1 MCALSH
7 LVGQL
12 RLLRVMHLMCAQV
25 MMNGCLVCWFY
36 GVLVGHY
43 THGRQACGVGLSSR
57 GQTEV
62 MYSYWWSHSLP
73 VIQPI

>member
-12 RLLRVMHLMCAQV
+12 RLLRVMRLMCAQV

-36 GVLVGHY
+36 GVLVVRY
-43 THGRQACGVGLSSR
+43 TRGRQACGVGLS
-57 GQTEV
+57 
-62 MYSYWWSHSLP
+62 
-73 VIQPI
+73 